1 MSEENFT
8 DPDLGLKVI
17 FYQTILLDSLTC
29 TQTQLF
35 IMKDIIYINTESE
48 LRFHIRK
55 QCQMAMLSMFYKKF
69 SIYLYNNNICPV
81 GCIYII
87 LESQGEGQN
96 LLYWYTASCQG
107 KQLFFYNKTHKVLI
121 EDSIILKYK
130 LNYQILSYLFLFQF
144 RLQI

>member
-1 MSEENFT
+1 MIMSEENFT
-8 DPDLGLKVI
+8 KITDPDPGLKVI

-48 LRFHIRK
+48 LSFYIRK
-55 QCQMAMLSMFYKKF
+55 QCIAMLSMFYKKF

-96 LLYWYTASCQG
+96 LLY
-107 KQLFFYNKTHKVLI
+107 
-121 EDSIILKYK
+121 
-130 LNYQILSYLFLFQF
+130 
-144 RLQI
+144 